1 METKNKPVY
10 KLTFSAVIVALAS
23 ALSLIK
29 IYELPLGGSVTL
41 LSMLPIVVISISL
54 GLKWGVGSAFVY
66 SLIQLFFGI
75 VMDGLL
81 GWGLT
86 PAYLVGTIFLDYIIA
101 FTVLGFAGA
110 FAKKGYAGTLA
121 GISLVFVL
129 RFISHL
135 FSGAILFGIPEK
147 WADKFS
153 NVWLYSAAYNGSY
166 MLPELVI
173 TLIAAAIIF
182 SLPQDGGMYFMLR
195 IIGYGRLFLSSPQPE
210 ACRGAGLE
218 NTLQFFF
225 ARQQGSAF

>member
-10 KLTFSAVIVALAS
+10 KLTFSAVMVALAS

-29 IYELPLGGSVTL
+29 IYELPLGGAVTL

-54 GLKWGVGSAFVY
+54 GLKWGVGSSFVY

-75 VMDGLL
+75 TLDGLL

-86 PAYLVGTIFLDYIIA
+86 ATYLVGVIFLDYLIP
-101 FTVLGFAGA
+101 FTVLGLAGA
-110 FAKKGYAGTLA
+110 FAKKGYVGTLA

-129 RFISHL
+129 RFVSHL

-173 TLIAAAIIF
+173 TLVAAAIIF
-182 SLPQDGGMYFMLR
+182 RLPQVKKAF
-195 IIGYGRLFLSSPQPE
+195 
-210 ACRGAGLE
+210 GLK
-218 NTLQFFF
+218 
-225 ARQQGSAF
+225 

>member
-1 METKNKPVY
+1 M
-10 KLTFSAVIVALAS
+10 VALAS

-29 IYELPLGGSVTL
+29 LYELPLGGSVTL
-41 LSMLPIVVISISL
+41 LSMLPIVIISISL
-54 GLKWGVGSAFVY
+54 GLKWGVGSSFVY

-75 VMDGLL
+75 VMEGLL

-110 FAKKGYAGTLA
+110 FAKKGYAGMLA

-129 RFISHL
+129 RFVSHL
-135 FSGAILFGIPEK
+135 ISGAILFGIPEK
-147 WADKFS
+147 WADKFN

-182 SLPQDGGMYFMLR
+182 RLPQVKK
-195 IIGYGRLFLSSPQPE
+195 
-210 ACRGAGLE
+210 
-218 NTLQFFF
+218 
-225 ARQQGSAF
+225 AFNLK

>member
-10 KLTFSAVIVALAS
+10 KLTFSAVMVALGS

-29 IYELPLGGSVTL
+29 IYELPLGGAVTL

-54 GLKWGVGSAFVY
+54 GLKWGVGSSFVY

-75 VMDGLL
+75 TLDGLL

-86 PAYLVGTIFLDYIIA
+86 ATYLVGVIFLDYLIP

-129 RFISHL
+129 RFVSHL

-173 TLIAAAIIF
+173 TLVAAAIIF
-182 SLPQDGGMYFMLR
+182 RLPQVKKAF
-195 IIGYGRLFLSSPQPE
+195 
-210 ACRGAGLE
+210 GLK
-218 NTLQFFF
+218 
-225 ARQQGSAF
+225 

>member
-10 KLTFSAVIVALAS
+10 KLTFSAVMVALAS

-29 IYELPLGGSVTL
+29 IYELPLGGAVTL

-54 GLKWGVGSAFVY
+54 GLKWGVGSSFVY

-75 VMDGLL
+75 TLDGLL

-86 PAYLVGTIFLDYIIA
+86 ATYLVGVIFLDYLIP

-110 FAKKGYAGTLA
+110 FAKKGYVGTLA

-129 RFISHL
+129 RFVSHL

-173 TLIAAAIIF
+173 TLVAAAIIF
-182 SLPQDGGMYFMLR
+182 RLPQVKKAF
-195 IIGYGRLFLSSPQPE
+195 
-210 ACRGAGLE
+210 GLK
-218 NTLQFFF
+218 
-225 ARQQGSAF
+225 

>member
-10 KLTFSAVIVALAS
+10 KLTFSAVMVALAS

-29 IYELPLGGSVTL
+29 LYKLSLGGSVTL

-54 GLKWGVGSAFVY
+54 GLKWGVGSSFVY

-75 VMDGLL
+75 VMEGLL

-86 PAYLVGTIFLDYIIA
+86 PAYLVGSIFLDYLIP

-147 WADKFS
+147 WADKFN

-166 MLPELVI
+166 MLPELVL

-182 SLPQDGGMYFMLR
+182 RLPQVKK
-195 IIGYGRLFLSSPQPE
+195 
-210 ACRGAGLE
+210 
-218 NTLQFFF
+218 
-225 ARQQGSAF
+225 AFNLK

>member
-10 KLTFSAVIVALAS
+10 KLTFSAVMVALGS

-29 IYELPLGGSVTL
+29 IYELPLGGAVTL

-54 GLKWGVGSAFVY
+54 GLKWGVGASFVY

-75 VMDGLL
+75 TLDGLL

-86 PAYLVGTIFLDYIIA
+86 ATYLVGVIFLDYLIP
-101 FTVLGFAGA
+101 FTVLGLAGA

-129 RFISHL
+129 RFVSHL

-173 TLIAAAIIF
+173 TLVAAAIIF
-182 SLPQDGGMYFMLR
+182 RLPQVKKAF
-195 IIGYGRLFLSSPQPE
+195 
-210 ACRGAGLE
+210 GLK
-218 NTLQFFF
+218 
-225 ARQQGSAF
+225 

>member
-10 KLTFSAVIVALAS
+10 KLTFSAVMVALAS

-29 IYELPLGGSVTL
+29 LYKLPLGGSVTL

-54 GLKWGVGSAFVY
+54 GLKWGVGSSFVY

-75 VMDGLL
+75 VMEGLL

-86 PAYLVGTIFLDYIIA
+86 PAYLVGSIFLDYLIP

-129 RFISHL
+129 RFISHM

-147 WADKFS
+147 WADKFN

-166 MLPELVI
+166 MLPELVL

-182 SLPQDGGMYFMLR
+182 RLPQVKK
-195 IIGYGRLFLSSPQPE
+195 
-210 ACRGAGLE
+210 
-218 NTLQFFF
+218 
-225 ARQQGSAF
+225 AFNLK

>member
-10 KLTFSAVIVALAS
+10 KLTFSAVMVALAS

-29 IYELPLGGSVTL
+29 IYELPLGGAVTL

-54 GLKWGVGSAFVY
+54 GLKWGVGSSFVY

-75 VMDGLL
+75 TLDGLL

-86 PAYLVGTIFLDYIIA
+86 ATYLVGVIFLDYLIP
-101 FTVLGFAGA
+101 FTVLGLAGA

-121 GISLVFVL
+121 GILLVFVL
-129 RFISHL
+129 RFVSHL

-173 TLIAAAIIF
+173 TLVAAAIIF
-182 SLPQDGGMYFMLR
+182 RLPQVKKAF
-195 IIGYGRLFLSSPQPE
+195 
-210 ACRGAGLE
+210 GLK
-218 NTLQFFF
+218 
-225 ARQQGSAF
+225 

>member
-182 SLPQDGGMYFMLR
+182 RLPQVKK
-195 IIGYGRLFLSSPQPE
+195 
-210 ACRGAGLE
+210 
-218 NTLQFFF
+218 
-225 ARQQGSAF
+225 AFNLHIRHT

>member
-10 KLTFSAVIVALAS
+10 KLTFSAVMVALAS

-29 IYELPLGGSVTL
+29 IYELPLGGAVTL

-54 GLKWGVGSAFVY
+54 GLKWGVGSSFVY

-75 VMDGLL
+75 TLDGLL

-86 PAYLVGTIFLDYIIA
+86 ATYLVGVIFLDYLIP
-101 FTVLGFAGA
+101 FTVLGLAGA

-129 RFISHL
+129 RFVSHL

-173 TLIAAAIIF
+173 TLVAAAIIF
-182 SLPQDGGMYFMLR
+182 RLPQVKKAF
-195 IIGYGRLFLSSPQPE
+195 
-210 ACRGAGLE
+210 GLK
-218 NTLQFFF
+218 
-225 ARQQGSAF
+225 

>member
-10 KLTFSAVIVALAS
+10 KLTFSAVMVALGS

-29 IYELPLGGSVTL
+29 IYELPLGGAVTL

-54 GLKWGVGSAFVY
+54 GLKWGVGSSFVY

-75 VMDGLL
+75 TLDGLL

-86 PAYLVGTIFLDYIIA
+86 ATYLVGVIFLDYLIP
-101 FTVLGFAGA
+101 FTVLGLAGA
-110 FAKKGYAGTLA
+110 FAEKGYAGTLA

-129 RFISHL
+129 RFVSHL

-173 TLIAAAIIF
+173 TLVAAAIIF
-182 SLPQDGGMYFMLR
+182 RLPQVKKAF
-195 IIGYGRLFLSSPQPE
+195 
-210 ACRGAGLE
+210 GLK
-218 NTLQFFF
+218 
-225 ARQQGSAF
+225 

>member
-10 KLTFSAVIVALAS
+10 KLTFSAVMVALAS

-29 IYELPLGGSVTL
+29 IYELPLGGAVTL

-54 GLKWGVGSAFVY
+54 GLKWGVGSSFVY

-75 VMDGLL
+75 TLDGLL

-86 PAYLVGTIFLDYIIA
+86 AAYLVGSIFLDYLIP
-101 FTVLGFAGA
+101 FTGLGFAGA

-129 RFISHL
+129 RFVSHL

-147 WADKFS
+147 WADKFN

-173 TLIAAAIIF
+173 TLVAAAIIF
-182 SLPQDGGMYFMLR
+182 RLPQVKKIL
-195 IIGYGRLFLSSPQPE
+195 
-210 ACRGAGLE
+210 GLK
-218 NTLQFFF
+218 
-225 ARQQGSAF
+225 